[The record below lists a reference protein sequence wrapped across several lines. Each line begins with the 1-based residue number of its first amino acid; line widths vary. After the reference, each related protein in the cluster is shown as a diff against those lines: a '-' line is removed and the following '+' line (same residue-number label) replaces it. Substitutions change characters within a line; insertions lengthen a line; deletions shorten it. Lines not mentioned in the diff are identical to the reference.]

1 MPFRTPGNF
10 LFSGFTSS
18 KAVLSPFPLQ
28 WPSQARACGLRC
40 YHPRPWRKPQAGPVA
55 LSHQGV
61 LPESKK
67 AEVCHLQCRA
77 PHPKT
82 GHPAEGLLPSSTFH
96 PKKEKKKNPATHTSV
111 IYLVRTLKHR
121 GVEYPAQ
128 SHTATG
134 AVQRGESREGCKCS
148 ALQRPQAC
156 FPGPSGSTSDR
167 PALPACGPVW
177 EGSQGASEL
186 SARLHINLHFI
197 LTMVPQDRWRHSTVF
212 FLS

>member
-1 MPFRTPGNF
+1 MGFGAITPGPGGNHR
-10 LFSGFTSS
+10 LGQSLLATRESSQKARRQRCVTSS
-18 KAVLSPFPLQ
+18 AEPLT
-28 WPSQARACGLRC
+28 PRLVTLRRDS
-40 YHPRPWRKPQAGPVA
+40 YHPPHFTLKRK
-55 LSHQGV
+55 
-61 LPESKK
+61 
-67 AEVCHLQCRA
+67 
-77 PHPKT
+77 
-82 GHPAEGLLPSSTFH
+82 
-96 PKKEKKKNPATHTSV
+96 KKKNPATHTSV

>member
-1 MPFRTPGNF
+1 MRFRTPGNF

-40 YHPRPWRKPQAGPVA
+40 YHPRPWRKPL
-55 LSHQGV
+55 LSAAR
-61 LPESKK
+61 ESSQK
-67 AEVCHLQCRA
+67 ARRQTLDPSCCGWVCHLQCRA

-96 PKKEKKKNPATHTSV
+96 PKKEKKKKTATHTSV
-111 IYLVRTLKHR
+111 IYLVRTLKRR

-156 FPGPSGSTSDR
+156 LDP
-167 PALPACGPVW
+167 PALLQIDLPCLPVDQFGK
-177 EGSQGASEL
+177 E
-186 SARLHINLHFI
+186 AREP
-197 LTMVPQDRWRHSTVF
+197 VS
-212 FLS
+212 